1 MISIPTILRRASFF
15 LGLAVAST
23 ALSQP
28 AVTIAVTGNQITSSG
43 AAVLSLTTG
52 VGLLENN
59 VTFTLTWDPT
69 VLQYVSAV
77 RGTTPSSYTPNASQ
91 VANGRLSGLVA
102 MDPDVAYPA
111 GSTQLLT
118 INFTALSASVSTNLS
133 FVDGSTL
140 TPVSARN
147 RVFNTAGNNLTA
159 ATFTNKTIAV
169 SLAPTAPAITTSPV
183 SQTIASG
190 QNVIFT
196 AAASGNPAPTF
207 KWQKDTVDISNGGR
221 VSGATTSTLTITGAL
236 TTDAGSYR
244 AVATNASGAVTSTAA
259 TLTVNKVTQGISF
272 SQLENK
278 TFGNSTFTLAA
289 TASSGLALSY
299 SSATPTVATVAGN
312 VVTIVGAG
320 SSVIT
325 ASQAGNSEYDAAT
338 NATQTLTVNKAAAT
352 VTLADLTPTYNNSP
366 KAVTATTSPVGLPVT
381 ITYGGSA
388 TAPTAAGSYAV
399 VATITSLNYAGSAN
413 GTLVIG
419 KANQTITF
427 GALSQKLFSDPAFTL
442 SATAS
447 STLPV
452 SYASSSAAVATVSGN
467 TVTIKGVGTTTITA
481 SQAGDANF
489 NPATA
494 TTQDLTVANA
504 LQTITFGAITA
515 RTFAPND
522 TLTLGATASST
533 LPVSYTSSNSAVAT
547 VVGSTVTVVGAGA
560 TTITAKQAGN
570 ANFGPAVDVTQLL
583 TINKAAAT
591 VSLGGLAATY
601 DGTVKNATA
610 TTTPSGLNVTFTYA
624 GSATAPSAAGT
635 YAVVGTINDTNYAG
649 NATGSLV
656 IAKAAQ
662 TITFNA
668 LTPVTFGGA
677 PFDLTA
683 TTTSPLT
690 VLLVSSNPTVATISG
705 KTVTIIGAGETTISA
720 SQDGNSNYS
729 AAASVSR
736 TLTVNK
742 AAASVALSNLAQTY
756 SGTAKNPTATTA
768 LVASL
773 PVTFA
778 YSPGGATAPI
788 NVGSYGVTAT
798 INHPNYA
805 GSSTGTLEIAKAAQT
820 IAFAGPLNK
829 AFDESP
835 VALTGTATSG
845 LGLSYVSSDTTVA
858 TVNGTSLTLLKT
870 GVITI
875 TASQAGD
882 TNFLPATP
890 VAVTLTVVAASQT
903 VTFAGTEL
911 ASKTF
916 GNPAFTLTAA
926 SNRSLT
932 VNFTSSNTNVAT
944 VAGNTVTIIGAG
956 TTTITAKQPG
966 TADFGAAPDVPRTLV
981 VAKAA
986 ATATLG
992 GLAQT
997 YNTTPRPVSA
1007 TTVPNGLNVTFTYAG
1022 SGTVPTNVGSYAVV
1036 GTIEE
1041 NNYSGSIAGTLVVA
1055 KADQTI
1061 TFVAPSSKLVG
1072 SGSFALGA
1080 TANSGLPVTYVSATP
1095 AVATIAVGNAI
1106 PVGIGSSIITASQVG
1121 SANYNA
1127 APDVT
1132 RTLTVNPIAPVILS
1146 TPPVAAT
1153 AVQGRNFLFG
1163 PITINK
1169 TPATFTATG
1178 LPDGLTVNST
1188 LGTISG
1194 IPTETTKVGTP
1205 ATIVLTVT
1213 NVTGSDVRTI
1223 SLTVGAPPPVI
1234 TSPASATVRAGTP
1247 FTFNVVATNAP
1258 TGYAATG
1265 LPSGLTIDTGT
1276 GVISGTPAA
1285 GTANT
1290 YTVKLTATNA
1300 SGSVSQPLVL
1310 VIDPPLNAPVYTGPA
1325 NLSGTQGSSFSF
1337 TPAFGTVT
1345 AAYALAFVNPTTA
1358 LPTGLTFTAA
1368 TGVIAGTP
1376 TQVGS
1381 FAVTLSAT
1389 NAGGT
1394 TTVPLKIVIN
1404 SAATAPVITSSSIA
1418 PGARVGTVFGFQLT
1432 STGTPTASAYSAIG
1446 LPAGLTLTSGT
1457 GAIGGTPA
1465 VFGTFSVTVSATNT
1479 VGTGP
1484 TSILTISVAPSLLA
1498 PVITSSPVVNYG
1510 QVGQTFTPFNLTA
1523 SPAATSFAV
1532 TNGTLPAGLSLNTA
1546 TGAITGTPLAAAVGK
1561 TTVWF
1566 AGTKDSVTGLATS
1579 VLFTIAPAAA
1589 TPIVNSNG
1597 TATAQVG
1604 LPFQYVITANNGPLT
1619 AFAATGLPAWLLLNG
1634 TTGVLSGIPSEATTT
1649 AISIALAATNL
1660 GGTGSPKTLLL
1671 SVAPAPA
1678 TPIITSTLTA
1688 TGRVGTAFTYQI
1700 TASETPT
1707 SFVASGLPEGL
1718 SLNATTGA
1726 ISGSPTISKTYVVA
1740 LKGANVGG
1748 LGAPSSL
1755 VIDIA
1760 PAANAPAITSAAAA
1774 SGQIGVA
1781 FTYQIVATNPPILS
1795 YGVTGALPS
1804 GLELNTATGALT
1816 GTPSADPRSYL
1827 VQLTATNAGG
1837 TSLPQPLAINVAP
1850 ALGVPAVTTPL
1861 YVDATVGVDFAFT
1874 ITATNL
1880 TGTAPYAP
1888 PILLDA
1894 VGLPSG
1900 LAVNPATGVI
1910 LGKPTA
1916 SGITVASLVAT
1927 NAAGTGPTR
1936 ELKIRVLPAL
1946 TAPVVGGASV
1956 ALGQVNVP
1964 FTYQVVA
1971 SNTPTSYGV
1980 VAAPA
1985 WLALDTATGAMTGVP
2000 TAPGPVSVQLTA
2012 TNAADTSSPAT
2023 LELFISPA
2031 ANTPVITS
2039 TRTATGTIGVAFSY
2053 TPVAAPVATSYL
2065 ASGLPGGLGLN
2076 SATGVI
2082 GGTPNISGTFKVILT
2097 PANTNG
2103 IGAPVTIVITILP
2116 NVTFGG
2122 G

>member
-1 MISIPTILRRASFF
+1 MSFTVTFDPAVLKYNSYANGSGLLGSSNVFPNEDQAATGKIGFLISRSFTQAFPAGTHEIISINFSV
-15 LGLAVAST
+15 LGAGAAST
-23 ALSQP
+23 VLGFDDSLSTRLVNDIGTIP
-28 AVTIAVTGNQITSSG
+28 VT
-43 AAVLSLTTG
+43 
-52 VGLLENN
+52 
-59 VTFTLTWDPT
+59 P
-69 VLQYVSAV
+69 
-77 RGTTPSSYTPNASQ
+77 
-91 VANGRLSGLVA
+91 
-102 MDPDVAYPA
+102 
-111 GSTQLLT
+111 
-118 INFTALSASVSTNLS
+118 
-133 FVDGSTL
+133 
-140 TPVSARN
+140 
-147 RVFNTAGNNLTA
+147 A
-159 ATFTNKTIAV
+159 ATFTGLTVAANLPPA
-169 SLAPTAPAITTSPV
+169 APAITNHPSARAIT
-183 SQTIASG
+183 SG
-190 QNVIFT
+190 QNASFT

-207 KWQKDTVDISNGGR
+207 KWQKDAVDISNGAR
-221 VSGATTSTLTITGAL
+221 ISGATTSTLTITGAL

-244 AVATNASGAVTSTAA
+244 AVATNATGAVTSTAA
-259 TLTVNKVTQGISF
+259 TLTVNKLAQGISF
-272 SQLENK
+272 STLTNK
-278 TFGNSTFTLAA
+278 TFDDSTFTLAA

-320 SSVIT
+320 TSVIT

-352 VTLADLTPTYNNSP
+352 VALAGLTATYNNSP
-366 KAVTATTSPVGLPVT
+366 KAVTATTSPASLPVT
-381 ITYGGSA
+381 ITYDGNA

-399 VATITSLNYAGSAN
+399 VATVTSANHVGSAN

-427 GALSQKLFSDPAFTL
+427 GTLSQKLFSDPAFTL

-447 STLPV
+447 SSLPV
-452 SYASSSAAVATVSGN
+452 SYASSSAAVATVIGN
-467 TVTIKGVGTTTITA
+467 TVTIVGVGTTTITA

-515 RTFAPND
+515 RTFASND

-533 LPVSYTSSNSAVAT
+533 LPVSYTSSNPAVAT
-547 VVGSTVTVVGAGA
+547 VAGSTVTVVGAGA

-583 TINKAAAT
+583 TIDKAAAT
-591 VSLGGLAATY
+591 VSLGSLAATY

-610 TTTPSGLNVTFTYA
+610 STTPSGLNVTFTYA
-624 GSATAPSAAGT
+624 GSATAPSAVGT
-635 YAVVGTINDTNYAG
+635 YAVVGTINGTNYVG

-656 IAKAAQ
+656 ITKAAQ
-662 TITFNA
+662 TITFDA

-683 TTTSPLT
+683 TTTSPLS
-690 VLLVSSNPTVATISG
+690 VSLVSSNLNVATISG
-705 KTVTIIGAGETTISA
+705 TKVTIIGAGETTITA
-720 SQDGNSNYS
+720 SQEGNSNYN

-742 AAASVALSNLAQTY
+742 AAATVALSNLAQTY
-756 SGTAKNPTATTA
+756 SATAKNPTATTA
-768 LVASL
+768 PVASL
-773 PVTFA
+773 PVSFA
-778 YSPGGATAPI
+778 YTPGSATAPI

-805 GSSTGTLEIAKAAQT
+805 GSATGTLVISQASQD
-820 IAFAGPLNK
+820 ISFAGPLNK

-835 VALTGTATSG
+835 VTLTGTATSG
-845 LGLSYVSSDTTVA
+845 LALSYASSDTTVA

-882 TNFLPATP
+882 TNFLPATSVP
-890 VAVTLTVVAASQT
+890 QTLTVVAASQT

-911 ASKTF
+911 TGKTF
-916 GNPAFTLTAA
+916 GNGTFPLSAT
-926 SNRSLT
+926 SNRGLT
-932 VNFTSSNTNVAT
+932 VTFTSSNTNVAT
-944 VAGNTVTIIGAG
+944 VAGNIVTIVGAG
-956 TTTITAKQPG
+956 TTSITAKQPG
-966 TADFGAAPDVPRTLV
+966 TADFGAAPDVSRSLV

-997 YNTTPRPVSA
+997 YNTTPRPVTA
-1007 TTVPNGLNVTFTYAG
+1007 TTVPTGLNVTFTYAG
-1022 SGTVPTNVGSYAVV
+1022 SDTVPTNVGTYAVV
-1036 GTIEE
+1036 GTISE
-1041 NNYSGSIAGTLVVA
+1041 NNYSGSISGTLVVA

-1061 TFVAPSSKLVG
+1061 TFDAPSTKLVG

-1080 TANSGLPVTYVSATP
+1080 TANSGLPVTYASATT
-1095 AVATIAVGNAI
+1095 AVATIAGGNAS

-1127 APDVT
+1127 APNVT
-1132 RTLTVNPIAPVILS
+1132 RTLTVNPIAPEILS

-1178 LPDGLTVNST
+1178 LPEGLTVNST

-1194 IPTETTKVGTP
+1194 IPTATTPVGTP
-1205 ATIVLTVT
+1205 VTIVLTAT
-1213 NVTGSDVRTI
+1213 NVTGSDARTI
-1223 SLTVGAPPPVI
+1223 SLTVTTPPPVI
-1234 TSPASATVRAGTP
+1234 SSFASATGRAGTS
-1247 FTFNVVATNAP
+1247 FTFQIVATNA
-1258 TGYAATG
+1258 TSYAATG
-1265 LPSGLTIDTGT
+1265 LPGGLAIDTGT

-1290 YTVKLTATNA
+1290 YSVKLTATNA

-1337 TPAFGTVT
+1337 TPAFGTGNS
-1345 AAYALAFVNPTTA
+1345 AYALAFVNPTTA
-1358 LPTGLTFTAA
+1358 LPTGLSFSTA
-1368 TGVIAGTP
+1368 TGAISGTP

-1389 NAGGT
+1389 NIGGT

-1418 PGARVGTVFGFQLT
+1418 PGARVGTVFSFQLT
-1432 STGTPTASAYSAIG
+1432 STGTPTANAYSASG
-1446 LPAGLTLTSGT
+1446 LPTGLTLTPGT
-1457 GAIGGTPA
+1457 GAISGTPT
-1465 VFGTFSVTVSATNT
+1465 VFGTFPVTVSAANT

-1484 TSILTISVAPSLLA
+1484 TSILTISIAPSLLA

-1510 QVGQTFTPFNLTA
+1510 QVGQIFTPFNLTA

-1566 AGTKDSVTGLATS
+1566 AGTTVSGATSVTGLASS

-1604 LPFQYVITANNGPLT
+1604 QPFQYVITANNGPLT
-1619 AFAATGLPAWLLLNG
+1619 AFAATGLPSWLSLDGTNG
-1634 TTGVLSGIPSEATTT
+1634 ILSGIPSEATTT
-1649 AISIALAATNL
+1649 ALSIALAATNG

-1678 TPIITSTLTA
+1678 TPIVTSTLTA
-1688 TGRVGTAFTYQI
+1688 TGRVGTAFAYQI

-1740 LKGANVGG
+1740 LKGANGGG

-1795 YGVTGALPS
+1795 YGVTGTLPS

-2097 PANTNG
+2097 PANANG

>member
-77 RGTTPSSYTPNASQ
+77 RGTTPASYTPNVSQ

-118 INFTALSASVSTNLS
+118 INFTALSASASTNLS

-147 RVFNTAGNNLTA
+147 RVFNTAGDNLTA
-159 ATFTNKTIAV
+159 ATFTSKTIAV

-207 KWQKDTVDISNGGR
+207 KWQKDAVDISNSVR

-236 TTDAGSYR
+236 STDAGSYR

-259 TLTVNKVTQGISF
+259 TLTVSKAAQDIGF
-272 SQLENK
+272 SPLPNK
-278 TFGNSTFTLAA
+278 TFGDSTFTLAA

-325 ASQAGNSEYDAAT
+325 ASQAGNSEYAAAA

-352 VTLADLTPTYNNSP
+352 VTLAGLTATYNNSP
-366 KAVTATTSPVGLPVT
+366 KAVTATTSPASLPVT
-381 ITYGGSA
+381 ITYDGNA

-399 VATITSLNYAGSAN
+399 VATINSANHAGSAN

-427 GALSQKLFSDPAFTL
+427 GALSQKLFTDAAFTL

-447 STLPV
+447 SSLPV

-504 LQTITFGAITA
+504 LQTITFVAITA

-610 TTTPSGLNVTFTYA
+610 STTPSALNVTFTYA
-624 GSATAPSAAGT
+624 GSATAPSAVGT

-656 IAKAAQ
+656 ITKAAQ
-662 TITFNA
+662 TITFDA

-683 TTTSPLT
+683 TTTSPLS
-690 VLLVSSNPTVATISG
+690 VSLVSSNPNVATISG
-705 KTVTIIGAGETTISA
+705 TKVTIIGAGETTIAA
-720 SQDGNSNYS
+720 SQEGNSNYT
-729 AAASVSR
+729 AAVSVSR

-742 AAASVALSNLAQTY
+742 AAATVALSNLAQTY

-768 LVASL
+768 PVASL
-773 PVTFA
+773 PVSFA
-778 YSPGGATAPI
+778 YTPGSATAPI

-805 GSSTGTLEIAKAAQT
+805 GSSTGTLEITKAAQT

-835 VALTGTATSG
+835 VTLTGTATSG
-845 LGLSYVSSDTTVA
+845 LSLSYASSDTTVA

-882 TNFLPATP
+882 ANFLPATSVP
-890 VAVTLTVVAASQT
+890 VTLTVVAASQS

-911 ASKTF
+911 AGKTF
-916 GNPAFTLTAA
+916 GNGTFPLTAT
-926 SNRSLT
+926 SNRGLT
-932 VNFTSSNTNVAT
+932 VTFTSSNTNVAT
-944 VAGNTVTIIGAG
+944 VAGNVVTIVGAG

-966 TADFGAAPDVPRTLV
+966 TADFGAAPDVARTLV

-997 YNTTPRPVSA
+997 YNTTPRPVTA
-1007 TTVPNGLNVTFTYAG
+1007 TTVPTGLNVTFTYAG
-1022 SGTVPTNVGSYAVV
+1022 SDTVPTNVGTYAVV
-1036 GTIEE
+1036 GTISE
-1041 NNYSGSIAGTLVVA
+1041 NNYSGSISGTLVVA

-1061 TFVAPSSKLVG
+1061 TFEAPSTKLVG

-1080 TANSGLPVTYVSATP
+1080 TANSGLAVTYVSATP
-1095 AVATIAVGNAI
+1095 AVATIAGGNAS
-1106 PVGIGSSIITASQVG
+1106 PVGIGSSIITASQAG

-1127 APDVT
+1127 APNVT

-1178 LPDGLTVNST
+1178 LPAGLTVNST

-1194 IPTETTKVGTP
+1194 IPTATTPVGTP
-1205 ATIVLTVT
+1205 VTIVLTAT
-1213 NVTGSDVRTI
+1213 NVTGSDARTLT
-1223 SLTVGAPPPVI
+1223 LTVTTPPPVI
-1234 TSPASATVRAGTP
+1234 SSFASATGRVGTS
-1247 FTFNVVATNAP
+1247 FSFQIVATNVP
-1258 TGYAATG
+1258 TSYAATG
-1265 LPSGLTIDTGT
+1265 LPGGLAIDTGT

-1290 YTVKLTATNA
+1290 YSVKLTATNA

-1337 TPAFGTVT
+1337 TPAFAAVT

-1358 LPTGLTFTAA
+1358 LPTGLAFTAG

-1394 TTVPLKIVIN
+1394 TTVPLTIVIN

-1418 PGARVGTVFGFQLT
+1418 PGARVGTVFSFQLA
-1432 STGTPTASAYSAIG
+1432 STGTPTANAYSATG

-1457 GAIGGTPA
+1457 GAIGGTPT
-1465 VFGTFSVTVSATNT
+1465 VFGTFSVTVSAANT

-1510 QVGQTFTPFNLTA
+1510 QVAQVFTPFNLTA

-1566 AGTKDSVTGLATS
+1566 AGTKDSVTGLASS

-1604 LPFQYVITANNGPLT
+1604 QPFQYVITANNGPLT
-1619 AFAATGLPAWLLLNG
+1619 AFTATGLPAWLSLNG

-1649 AISIALAATNL
+1649 ALSIALAATNG

-1678 TPIITSTLTA
+1678 TPVITSTLTA
-1688 TGRVGTAFTYQI
+1688 TGRVGTAFGYQI

-1748 LGAPSSL
+1748 LGAPSLL

-1760 PAANAPAITSAAAA
+1760 PAVNAPAITSAAAA
-1774 SGQIGVA
+1774 TGQIGAA

-1795 YGVTGALPS
+1795 YAVTGTLPS
-1804 GLELNTATGALT
+1804 GLVLNTATGALT
-1816 GTPSADPRSYL
+1816 GTPSADPRPYL

-1837 TSLPQPLAINVAP
+1837 TSLPQSLAINVAP

-1894 VGLPSG
+1894 IGLPSG

-1910 LGKPTA
+1910 LGKPTV
-1916 SGITVASLVAT
+1916 SGITVASLIAT

-1964 FTYQVVA
+1964 FTYQIVA

-1985 WLALDTATGAMTGVP
+1985 WLALDTTTGAMTGVP
-2000 TAPGPVSVQLTA
+2000 TAPGPLTVQMTA

-2023 LELFISPA
+2023 LDLFISPA

-2039 TRTATGTIGVAFSY
+2039 SRTATGTIGVAFSY
-2053 TPVAAPVATSYL
+2053 TPVAAPAATSYL

-2076 SATGVI
+2076 SATGAI
-2082 GGTPNISGTFKVILT
+2082 GGTPNISGAFKVILT
-2097 PANTNG
+2097 PANANG

>member
-77 RGTTPSSYTPNASQ
+77 RGTTPSSYTPNVSQ

-118 INFTALSASVSTNLS
+118 INFTALSASASTNLS

-147 RVFNTAGNNLTA
+147 RVFNTAGDNLTA

-190 QNVIFT
+190 QNAIFT

-259 TLTVNKVTQGISF
+259 TLTVNKLAQGISF

-289 TASSGLALSY
+289 TASSGLALAY
-299 SSATPTVATVAGN
+299 SSATTTVATVAGN

-325 ASQAGNSEYDAAT
+325 ASQGGNSEYDAAT
-338 NATQTLTVNKAAAT
+338 NASQTLTVNKAAAT
-352 VTLADLTPTYNNSP
+352 VTLAGLTPTFDNTS
-366 KAVTATTSPVGLPVT
+366 KAVTATTSPASLPVT
-381 ITYGGSA
+381 ITYDGNA

-399 VATITSLNYAGSAN
+399 VATINSTNYAGSAT

-427 GALSQKLFSDPAFTL
+427 SSLSQKLFTDAAFTL
-442 SATAS
+442 NATAS
-447 STLPV
+447 SNLPV
-452 SYASSSAAVATVSGN
+452 SYASSSAAVAIVSGN

-489 NPATA
+489 NAAPAVSQA
-494 TTQDLTVANA
+494 QTVANA

-515 RTFAPND
+515 RTFVAND
-522 TLTLGATASST
+522 TFTLTAGASST
-533 LPVSYTSSNSAVAT
+533 LSVSYSSSNTAVAT
-547 VVGSTVTVVGAGA
+547 IVGSTVTVVGAGA
-560 TTITAKQAGN
+560 ATITASQPGN
-570 ANFGPAVDVTQLL
+570 ANFGPAPEVTQLL

-591 VSLGGLAATY
+591 VSLGSLAATY
-601 DGTVKNATA
+601 DGAVKNATA

-624 GSATAPSAAGT
+624 GSATAPSAAGN

-845 LGLSYVSSDTTVA
+845 LALSYVSSDTTVA

-882 TNFLPATP
+882 TNFLPATSVP
-890 VAVTLTVVAASQT
+890 QTLTVVAASQT

-911 ASKTF
+911 TGKTF
-916 GNPAFTLTAA
+916 GNGTFPLSAT
-926 SNRSLT
+926 SNRGLT
-932 VNFTSSNTNVAT
+932 VTFTSSNTNVAT
-944 VAGNTVTIIGAG
+944 VAGNIVTIVGAG
-956 TTTITAKQPG
+956 TTSITAKQPG
-966 TADFGAAPDVPRTLV
+966 TADFGAAPDVSRSLV

-997 YNTTPRPVSA
+997 YNTTPRPVTA
-1007 TTVPNGLNVTFTYAG
+1007 TTVPTGLNVTFTYAG
-1022 SGTVPTNVGSYAVV
+1022 SDTVPTNVGTYAVV
-1036 GTIEE
+1036 GTISE
-1041 NNYSGSIAGTLVVA
+1041 NNYSGSISGTLVVA

-1061 TFVAPSSKLVG
+1061 TFDAPSTKLVG

-1080 TANSGLPVTYVSATP
+1080 TANSGLPVTYASATT
-1095 AVATIAVGNAI
+1095 AVATIAGGNAS

-1127 APDVT
+1127 APNVT
-1132 RTLTVNPIAPVILS
+1132 RTLTVNPIAPEILS

-1178 LPDGLTVNST
+1178 LPAGLTVNST

-1194 IPTETTKVGTP
+1194 IPTATTPVGTP
-1205 ATIVLTVT
+1205 ATIVLTAT
-1213 NVTGSDVRTI
+1213 NVTGSASRTI
-1223 SLTVGAPPPVI
+1223 TLTVGAPPPVI
-1234 TSPASATVRAGTP
+1234 TSVASATGRAGTS
-1247 FTFNVVATNAP
+1247 FTFQIVATNA
-1258 TGYAATG
+1258 TSYAATG
-1265 LPSGLTIDTGT
+1265 LPGGLAIDTGT

-1290 YTVKLTATNA
+1290 YSVKLTATNA

-1337 TPAFGTVT
+1337 TPAFGAVT
-1345 AAYALAFVNPTTA
+1345 AAYALAFVNPTSA

-1389 NAGGT
+1389 NTGGT

-1418 PGARVGTVFGFQLT
+1418 PGARVGTAFIFQLT
-1432 STGTPTASAYSAIG
+1432 STGTPTASAYSASG
-1446 LPAGLTLTSGT
+1446 LPTGLTLTSGT
-1457 GAIGGTPA
+1457 GAISGTPT
-1465 VFGTFSVTVSATNT
+1465 VFGTFPVTVSAANT

-1498 PVITSSPVVNYG
+1498 PVITSSPVNYG
-1510 QVGQTFTPFNLTA
+1510 QVGQVFTLFNLTA

-1566 AGTKDSVTGLATS
+1566 AGTKDSVTGLASS

-1604 LPFQYVITANNGPLT
+1604 QPFQYVITANNGPLT
-1619 AFAATGLPAWLLLNG
+1619 AFAATGLPSWLSLDG
-1634 TTGVLSGIPSEATTT
+1634 TSGILSGIPSEATTT
-1649 AISIALAATNL
+1649 ALSIALAATNG

-1688 TGRVGTAFTYQI
+1688 TGRVGTAFAYQI

-1740 LKGANVGG
+1740 LKGANGGG
-1748 LGAPSSL
+1748 LGAPSTL

-1760 PAANAPAITSAAAA
+1760 PAVNAPAITSAAAA

-1795 YGVTGALPS
+1795 YGVTGTLPS